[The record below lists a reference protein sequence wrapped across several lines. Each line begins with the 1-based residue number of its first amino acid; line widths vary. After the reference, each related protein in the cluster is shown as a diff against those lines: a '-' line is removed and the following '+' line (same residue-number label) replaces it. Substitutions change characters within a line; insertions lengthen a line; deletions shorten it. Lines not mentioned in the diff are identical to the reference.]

1 MNSFSSVTDLGI
13 KVLILTAVLALLPQ
27 SPFLS
32 YVSLVNRIP
41 FLNYFNWFIPVADIL
56 TVIEGWLA
64 VVSIYYSILFGTR
77 FVGIVKG

>member
-1 MNSFSSVTDLGI
+1 MSAFSSVTDLGV

-32 YVSLVNRIP
+32 YVSLASRVP
-41 FLNYFNWFIPVADIL
+41 FLQYLNWFVPMGDIL
-56 TVIEGWLA
+56 AMIQAWLG